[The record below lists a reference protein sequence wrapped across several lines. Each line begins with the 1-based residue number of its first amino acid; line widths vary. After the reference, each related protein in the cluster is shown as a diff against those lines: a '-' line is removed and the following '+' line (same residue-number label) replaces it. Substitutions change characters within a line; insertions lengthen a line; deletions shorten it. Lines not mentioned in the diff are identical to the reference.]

1 MAEISLGGVIKEYV
15 PYELRQNEEAT
26 EEYDTHPLDSE
37 ESKAK
42 ERMLKEWWN
51 EARTAHSDNR
61 YEQAVDADFYDGLQW
76 RDEDAEEL
84 RERGQAPLVFNQI
97 QQHIRWILGTERRTR
112 VQYKVHGR
120 TKEDSKPAQTKTK
133 LLKYTDDTNKAH
145 YTRSKGFEDAV
156 KVGVGWLECG
166 IRSDPTDEPL
176 FDRWESWRN
185 MWNDPLAKEPDN
197 SDARFLF
204 RAKWIDEDIA
214 LAMFPDRH
222 DAIKESAVS
231 HQLFGFAEDDD
242 LGFTGLYHAHSPGS
256 SVIQSGRSVFE
267 DQFDVGIRRRRV
279 RLIEAWYR
287 VPETVSL
294 VRTRVSPLH
303 APIFAN
309 QLMRI
314 NGREVNK
321 NNVPGALQRLV
332 DDGHA
337 AIYDAV
343 KMKVW
348 VAIFCNKGLLQDTP
362 SPYRHD
368 KFPFTP
374 IWGFKRDRDNMPY
387 GVIRNMR
394 DPQEDL
400 NKRRSKALYILSTN
414 RVIADEDA
422 VEDWDELEEQ
432 VARPDGI
439 IKKLRGSEIEI
450 QNDTTLAREHVNLMI
465 QDQQFLEQSSGV
477 TEENR
482 GEVTNAISG
491 TAINLRQAQG
501 SVVTAD
507 LFDNLRYALQCHG
520 EKKLSLIEQFY
531 SEPKQIRITN
541 DRGTADYMN
550 INMPRQAENGEGLE
564 VENDITRSQADFIVD
579 TADFRE
585 TVRIAM
591 FESLM
596 NLMGQLDPEVQMQ
609 LLDLVIEMSD
619 VPNRDEMVRR
629 IREIN
634 GQVDPDSEN
643 VEAERK
649 ARADAKAEEAE
660 LAKREREAEIGTK
673 ESRTT
678 KTLSDASRAESETMA
693 KAAEIAN
700 MLAENPGMAA
710 AIDELFASFKEV
722 DDANQPQAPTGLP
735 QPAQPA
741 QQMEAEPPPL
751 ASQE

>member
-1 MAEISLGGVIKEYV
+1 MAEITFGGVQEAYT
-15 PYELRQNEEAT
+15 PYELRSPDDEPEQ
-26 EEYDTHPLDSE
+26 YDVHPLDTE
-37 ESKAK
+37 EAKAK
-42 ERMLKEWWN
+42 ERMLREWWH
-51 EARTAHSDNR
+51 EARTSASDNR
-61 YEQAVDADFYDGLQW
+61 YEQSIDADFYDGLQW
-76 RDEDAEEL
+76 RDGDAEEL

-97 QQHIRWILGTERRTR
+97 AQHIRWILGTERRTR
-112 VQYKVHGR
+112 VDFKVHGR
-120 TKEDSKPAQTKTK
+120 GKEDSKAAQNKTK
-133 LLKYTDDTNKAH
+133 LLKYTDDVNKAH
-145 YTRSKGFEDAV
+145 YARSKAFEDAV
-156 KVGVGWLECG
+156 KVGIGWLETG

-197 SDARFLF
+197 SDSRFIF
-204 RAKWIDEDIA
+204 RAKWVDEDIA
-214 LAMFPDRH
+214 LAMFPDREEV
-222 DAIKESAVS
+222 IKMSAVS
-231 HQLFGFAEDDD
+231 HQLYGFSEDDD
-242 LGFTGLYHAHSPGS
+242 LGFSGLYHAHTPGS
-256 SVIQSGRSVFE
+256 STIQQGRGMFE
-267 DQFDVGIRRRRV
+267 DSFQVGIRRQRV
-279 RLIEAWYR
+279 RLIECWYR
-287 VPETVSL
+287 QPENVRL

-303 APIFAN
+303 SPIMAN

-314 NGREVNK
+314 NGREVGQNI
-321 NNVPGALQRLV
+321 PPQLQRLIA
-332 DDGHA
+332 DGHA
-337 AIYDAV
+337 TVYDAV
-343 KMKVW
+343 KMKVY
-348 VAIFCNKGLLQDTP
+348 VCIFANKGLLQDMP

-374 IWGFKRDRDNMPY
+374 IWGFRRDRDNQPY

-439 IKKLRGSEIEI
+439 IKKLRGTELEI
-450 QNDTTLAREHVNLMI
+450 QNDTTLAREHVQLMI

-507 LFDNLRYALQCHG
+507 LFDNLRFSLQIHG

-541 DRGTADYMN
+541 DRNTADYLN
-550 INMPRQAENGEGLE
+550 INMPRQAEGGGIEI
-564 VENDITRSQADFIVD
+564 ENDITRSQADFVVD

-596 NLMGQLDPEVQMQ
+596 NLLGQLDPQVQLQ
-609 LLDLVIEMSD
+609 LIDLVIDMAD
-619 VPNRDEMVRR
+619 VPNREEMVRR
-629 IREIN
+629 IRELN
-634 GQVDPDSEN
+634 GQVDPDADDAQEQI
-643 VEAERK
+643 K
-649 ARADAKAEEAE
+649 ARQDQRAQDAEIDRREKLAD
-660 LAKREREAEIGTK
+660 IGTK
-673 ESRTT
+673 ESRTA
-678 KTLSDASRAESETMA
+678 KTFSDAARAEAETMA
-693 KAAEIAN
+693 KATEIAN
-700 MLAENPGMAA
+700 MLATNPGMAA
-710 AIDELFASFKEV
+710 AIDELFASFKEESK
-722 DDANQPQAPTGLP
+722 AETPNESGTIQPALP
-735 QPAQPA
+735 QPQP
-741 QQMEAEPPPL
+741 
-751 ASQE
+751 